1 MMNPRGAVLMLASV
15 LMASAILKAFPT
27 IRAFVASNSITVRD
41 KAGNSL
47 FDAI

>member
-1 MMNPRGAVLMLASV
+1 MKGREAVLMLASV
-15 LMASAILKAFPT
+15 VVASCILRAFPS

-41 KAGNSL
+41 KTGTSL